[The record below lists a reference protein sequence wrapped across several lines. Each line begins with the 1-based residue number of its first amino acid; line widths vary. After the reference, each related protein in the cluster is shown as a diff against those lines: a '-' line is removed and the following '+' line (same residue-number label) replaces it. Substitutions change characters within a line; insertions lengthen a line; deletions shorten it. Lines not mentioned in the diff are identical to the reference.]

1 MGEAAIKAAKA
12 AKYYS
17 AGTIEFLLDKDGE
30 HFYFMEMNTR
40 IQVEHPVTEMV
51 TGVDLIKE
59 MIMVAAGEKLTMTQN
74 DVKHSGCAIEC
85 RINAED
91 PDNHFIPCPGTVN
104 ELHFPGGNGI
114 RVDSALFHGYKIP
127 SCYDSMVAKIIV
139 HGHDRKEAIEKMR
152 RALGEV
158 VIDGIKT
165 NLDLQYEIIN
175 SNEFAKGNALEINR
189 RLDDRG

>member
-1 MGEAAIKAAKA
+1 M
-12 AKYYS
+12 
-17 AGTIEFLLDKDGE
+17 
-30 HFYFMEMNTR
+30 
-40 IQVEHPVTEMV
+40 P
-51 TGVDLIKE
+51 
-59 MIMVAAGEKLTMTQN
+59 
-74 DVKHSGCAIEC
+74 IEC

-152 RALGEV
+152 SALGEV

-165 NLDLQYEIIN
+165 NLDLQYEFIN
-175 SNEFAKGNALEINR
+175 SNEFAKGNALKST
-189 RLDDRG
+189 DVWM